1 MVLGK
6 SPILN
11 ILWTIFVIGAFLLLT
26 ASSIGLLLG
35 LLTNASYDA
44 AQNKKLPEVKEKAAI
59 IQGASQNEAVKQLDP
74 IFLSLLTSRVQKI
87 ESDKQIPK
95 QQQQNAVINPSSY
108 QNNPGCFWWNEKQWI
123 GDASSEPVLTECG
136 YSVCIPCEDSP
147 NIFFSLLTSMIQKMH
162 SDIKQI
168 PEQQQQNAVVNPS
181 SYQKNPDPFFHQM
194 TSYNPHLQYPS
205 FKQIPNNPYP
215 QYPFY
220 KQMPA
225 YNPYLHNPLFQQIP
239 NSQGPSFHQMPYNP
253 SSAFMPPAA
262 SPTTTTTQY
271 PFIINGMQMPAY
283 NPYLHNPSFHQIPT
297 PYSQLPSFQ
306 QMPYNPS
313 SAFMP
318 PVASPTTTK
327 TQYPFNKQMP
337 AYNPYLR
344 NPSFQ
349 QIPTPYSQL
358 PSFQQMPY
366 NPSSAYMPPPPTT
379 TTTVSSTTPSDADI
393 DDYLQGLE
401 DVEPCIETLEDY
413 EYVKPGKW

>member
-6 SPILN
+6 SPPLN
-11 ILWTIFVIGAFLLLT
+11 ILWTIFVIGTFLLLA

-44 AQNKKLPEVKEKAAI
+44 AQNQKLPEVKEKAAL
-59 IQGASQNEAVKQLDP
+59 IQSASQGIEAMKQLDSL
-74 IFLSLLTSRVQKI
+74 FLSLLTSRVQKV

-95 QQQQNAVINPSSY
+95 QQQQNAIINPSSY
-108 QNNPGCFWWNEKQWI
+108 QNNP
-123 GDASSEPVLTECG
+123 
-136 YSVCIPCEDSP
+136 
-147 NIFFSLLTSMIQKMH
+147 
-162 SDIKQI
+162 
-168 PEQQQQNAVVNPS
+168 NPL
-181 SYQKNPDPFFHQM
+181 FHQM
-194 TSYNPHLQYPS
+194 PSYNPYLQYPS

-225 YNPYLHNPLFQQIP
+225 YNPYLHNPSFQQIP
-239 NSQGPSFHQMPYNP
+239 NSQGPSFQQMPYNP

-271 PFIINGMQMPAY
+271 PLIINGMQMPAY
-283 NPYLHNPSFHQIPT
+283 NPYLHNPSSQQVPN

-306 QMPYNPS
+306 GMQYNPY

-318 PVASPTTTK
+318 PAASPITTTP
-327 TQYPFNKQMP
+327 QYPFNKQMP
-337 AYNPYLR
+337 AYNPYLH

-393 DDYLQGLE
+393 DDYLQDLE
-401 DVEPCIETLEDY
+401 DIEPCFETLEDY
-413 EYVKPGKW
+413 EEYVKSKSGK